1 MSGSLGQRKMR
12 KKTDK
17 PVVTLPR
24 RIDDFKGIEDAGEY
38 LSDRTGLYIQLIE
51 HLIDDSDDPTFKF
64 AGARYLLAI
73 APIAQ
78 RWRPATARTIDAEPS
93 ISLQLTGNDAPQ
105 LENLSE
111 EELEKMARGEPLV
124 KDKGRLS

>member
-1 MSGSLGQRKMR
+1 MR
-12 KKTDK
+12 RKTDK

-24 RIDDFKGIEDAGEY
+24 RIDDFKGVADAGDY
-38 LSDRTGLYIQLIE
+38 LSERVGKYVQMIE
-51 HLIDDSDDPTFKF
+51 HLVDDNDDPTFKL
-64 AGARYLLAI
+64 AALRNLIAI

-78 RWRPATARTIDAEPS
+78 RWKPATARTIDAEPS

-105 LENLSE
+105 LENLTE
-111 EELEKMARGEPLV
+111 EELEKMARGESLV